1 MSGNRNVPSWL
12 LKDMGY
18 QEDSASSQNV
28 TSSSEENGR
37 NEMAR
42 RKERAKAFLQRKL
55 KGSLSSS
62 SSSSSSPGRSRKV
75 FSRSK
80 TKQDE
85 ENGTYRKGDRVR
97 VLSGKRKGKL
107 GRILGKSKK
116 SESKWRVRV
125 GTYMVCRAV

>member
-1 MSGNRNVPSWL
+1 
-12 LKDMGY
+12 
-18 QEDSASSQNV
+18 
-28 TSSSEENGR
+28 
-37 NEMAR
+37 MAR

-55 KGSLSSS
+55 KGSLS